1 MRHKRYTENVHLQS
15 KSWTLLVQPTHIKRL
30 NFYFEGQRALFTV
43 CVALLT
49 FSAFADKSASSMQIP
64 TDCSKLKE
72 PKQSQRAFQCSV
84 LYLFVNNFTLLTTSY
99 HMQNTCFSAVNG
111 GFQAGRSV
119 GLRKCNVSNFTAT
132 ASNLQ

>member
-72 PKQSQRAFQCSV
+72 PKQSEGFSVQRLILICEQFHATDYQLPHAEYMFFCSER
-84 LYLFVNNFTLLTTSY
+84 
-99 HMQNTCFSAVNG
+99 
-111 GFQAGRSV
+111 GFPGWSV
-119 GLRKCNVSNFTAT
+119 SRPARV
-132 ASNLQ
+132 QRQ